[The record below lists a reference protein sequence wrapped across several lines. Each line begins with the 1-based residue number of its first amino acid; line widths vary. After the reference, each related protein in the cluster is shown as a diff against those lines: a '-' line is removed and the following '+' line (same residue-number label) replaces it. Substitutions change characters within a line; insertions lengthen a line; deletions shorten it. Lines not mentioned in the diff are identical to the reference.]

1 MGAAPP
7 CTPPCSR
14 CSPGAPP
21 RLRSRCATHRPAA
34 RSGSL
39 RSPSLRLGLLPAP
52 ASPPLLHTAPR
63 DPGPLT
69 GPTRAAWALASTR
82 AHTRYCVRRCGRG
95 LRPSALSARFLRRA
109 RPALG
114 PLRRAPCVP
123 RPVPRAPPAPRFA
136 APVRRLAPSALFGP
150 RRGRASLAAPPLPR
164 SGARRAGALPRPLA
178 GPVCL
183 WARPCC
189 AAGARRLALVALA
202 SRGLGPCAARGPAG
216 GLLRA
221 PSGFGPGGL
230 PPPPPVAGWR
240 PPFFAWGAGAF
251 WLRARACPRL
261 PSGSWCAAA
270 AAALLGLAWL
280 LWLCFALAGAR
291 HRCSPRRAASGSR
304 VGFSPAPL
312 PSPPP
317 PLGAPGERGASGS
330 GAPAPRLRRS
340 PPCPAAS
347 GRLIRLRRSKR
358 PQSSTFL
365 RTRVHICPASE
376 WYPSTSIHISPIP
389 PLCHYPQRLKAALRR
404 ALSRP
409 ALTRCAVAP
418 QAGLTFRLGCDTL
431 VRRSPFRSFGG
442 CFSLGHPWTAEKRST
457 LAGWALFLCALARL
471 CPGFFRAQISRR

>member
-14 CSPGAPP
+14 CSLGAPP
-21 RLRSRCATHRPAA
+21 RLRSRCATVIVGAAAPALPYGA
-34 RSGSL
+34 RGLVAPL
-39 RSPSLRLGLLPAP
+39 RAVAP
-52 ASPPLLHTAPR
+52 ASLRRAPCGGRGASALLFTGAGCGSPGNLHPRRQPSAPVPVRWAVSSPPPRSCGNRFAYASRPGSVWGPGGLIQPPSLSRVGLLK
-63 DPGPLT
+63 
-69 GPTRAAWALASTR
+69 SC
-82 AHTRYCVRRCGRG
+82 AHTRHCVRRCGRG

-291 HRCSPRRAASGSR
+291 HRCSPRRATSGSR

-317 PLGAPGERGASGS
+317 PLGAPGSAWP
-330 GAPAPRLRRS
+330 PAMGLPPR
-340 PPCPAAS
+340 
-347 GRLIRLRRSKR
+347 
-358 PQSSTFL
+358 
-365 RTRVHICPASE
+365 
-376 WYPSTSIHISPIP
+376 
-389 PLCHYPQRLKAALRR
+389 
-404 ALSRP
+404 
-409 ALTRCAVAP
+409 RCAAP
-418 QAGLTFRLGCDTL
+418 LRVRLL
-431 VRRSPFRSFGG
+431 
-442 CFSLGHPWTAEKRST
+442 
-457 LAGWALFLCALARL
+457 
-471 CPGFFRAQISRR
+471 PGA